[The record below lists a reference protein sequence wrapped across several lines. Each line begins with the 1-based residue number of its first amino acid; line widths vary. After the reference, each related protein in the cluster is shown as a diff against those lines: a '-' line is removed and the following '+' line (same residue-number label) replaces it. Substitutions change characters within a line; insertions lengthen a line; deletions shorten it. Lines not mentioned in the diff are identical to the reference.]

1 MMTHGTARR
10 VVLVAVFA
18 AMGLAAGGC
27 TGRPQPMGA
36 VTNTPNANDP
46 ITLQRAGYLDIMLSN
61 VYASGPLTQG
71 AIMSVISGYGGGYVT
86 TASESGAM
94 GTSTQEL
101 TLNVVLG
108 GGSVKDSMQGEG
120 DFAPS
125 GIACFTY
132 TVGYYGY
139 MGKQATQVACPAS
152 LTQASAQAT
161 AQRQL
166 TTEADALAYEGS
178 FTSVPA
184 SLAAAEA
191 AVKLPPAGRTAT
203 RAADFAAGSGIAALA
218 IPQSSGS
225 CIYVVFR
232 EITSTV
238 VGGGTARVFS
248 GIVSKA
254 WVAPTDATC
263 DGTGALSAGAFLSVD
278 RGAGG

>member
-1 MMTHGTARR
+1 
-10 VVLVAVFA
+10 VALFA
-18 AMGLAAGGC
+18 ALGLAAGGC
-27 TGRPQPMGA
+27 TEPPKPSSA
-36 VTNTPNANDP
+36 VTNSPNANDP
-46 ITLQRAGYLDIMLSN
+46 ITLQRADYLDIMLSN

-86 TASESGAM
+86 TTSQSGTM
-94 GTSTQEL
+94 GTPTQKL
-101 TLNVVLG
+101 TLDVVLG
-108 GGSVKDSMQGEG
+108 GGSVKNGMQGEG

-139 MGKQATQVACPAS
+139 AGNATEVACPAS

-166 TTEADALAYEGS
+166 TTEADAAAYQTS
-178 FTSVPA
+178 LTSVPA
-184 SLAAAEA
+184 SLTAAEA
-191 AVKLPPAGRTAT
+191 AIKLPPATRVAMKAMDFAT
-203 RAADFAAGSGIAALA
+203 RSGIAALA

-225 CIYVVFR
+225 CAYVVFR
-232 EITSTV
+232 KITSTV
-238 VGGGTARVFS
+238 VGGGTATVYS

-254 WVAPTDATC
+254 WAAPTDATC
-263 DGTGALSAGAFLSVD
+263 DGKGALSAAAFLSVD